1 MLNGLDGRKNR
12 ILRLLK
18 YGESN
23 SVSRKELERKCGISD
38 RAVRNCIASMRNDG
52 IPVCSNSK
60 TSGYF
65 IADTD
70 EEVDHFL
77 NENHKRAMVLLRI
90 NKKVS
95 EGYGRSAYDYS
106 LLDLVEES

>member
-1 MLNGLDGRKNR
+1 MGPRKR
-12 ILRLLK
+12 KIHGLLK
-18 YGESN
+18 YGESS
-23 SVSRKELERKCGISD
+23 SVSRKELERKVGISD
-38 RAVRNCIASMRNDG
+38 RSVRSCIAALREEG
-52 IPVCSNSK
+52 IPVCSNSH

-65 IADTD
+65 IADTE

-95 EGYGRSAYDYS
+95 EGYGKTAYDYD
-106 LLDLVEES
+106 LLDLVEE